1 MVRSLALAVLL
12 SLPLVACAS
21 LDGTPQAATAGGAS
35 GGSPGAGSPSS
46 SVESQHV
53 ERSSARE
60 LSSNDRGFRHEFRS
74 REVAICRQ
82 CR

>member
-1 MVRSLALAVLL
+1 MARLHVLAVLL

-21 LDGTPQAATAGGAS
+21 LDGTPNAAVPGGAS

-46 SVESQHV
+46 SVDAHHS

-60 LSSNDRGFRHEFRS
+60 LSSNDRSFRHEFRS
-74 REVAICRQ
+74 REVAVCRQ